1 MKLLSLAVCVVATTA
16 LATTN
21 AAARV
26 DPNLPS
32 YEQVSGVAGNLTSIG
47 SDTLNNLMTLW
58 AETFQAFYPN
68 VAIEIQGAGTSTAPP
83 ALAEGT
89 SNVGPMSREMRDSEI
104 AAFEAAHGY
113 PPTLVPV
120 AIDVLAVYVNRDNPI
135 EGMSIQQVDAVFSAT
150 RRCGYPEDITRWG
163 QLGLEGAW
171 ANRDITLYSR
181 NAVSGTYGYFRQ
193 HALCD
198 GDFKD
203 TINEQPG
210 SASVVQGVTESI
222 NGIGYSGVG
231 YATSGVRAIPLSGE
245 GAEQFFEPSAENA
258 ADGTYP
264 LARFLYLAVNSH
276 PTDGMAPLEREFLK
290 MVLSAE
296 GQDVVVRDGF
306 IPLPEVAAARFREM
320 AGLVD

>member
-1 MKLLSLAVCVVATTA
+1 MKHLSLAVCVVATTA
-16 LATTN
+16 LATTT
-21 AAARV
+21 AAARI
-26 DPNLPS
+26 DANLPS

-58 AETFQAFYPN
+58 AETFQGFYPN

-89 SNVGPMSREMRDSEI
+89 SNLGPMSREMRDSEI

-135 EGMSIQQVDAVFSAT
+135 EGMTIPQVDAVFSAT

-222 NGIGYSGVG
+222 NGIGYSGIG
-231 YATSGVRAIPLSGE
+231 YATSGVRAIPLAGE

-258 ADGTYP
+258 AEGTYP
-264 LARFLYLAVNSH
+264 LARFLYLAVNNH